1 MAGATNL
8 SLLYQVHGDRGA
20 AALHFKEAVMA
31 DIAAEIN
38 PVSPV
43 REYGRRKD
51 FNFTVVFSFIL
62 DMPGCSLAFGAH
74 GRNDNEREQ
83 AAQNKNQG
91 FYSFFHKYVFSP
103 MPYSL
108 RRLQVQVTALAI

>member
-8 SLLYQVHGDRGA
+8 SLLHQVHGDRGA
-20 AALHFKEAVMA
+20 AALHFKQAVMA
-31 DIAAEIN
+31 GIAAVMN

-43 REYGRRKD
+43 GEYGRRKD
-51 FNFTVVFSFIL
+51 FYFTVVLSFKL
-62 DMPGCSLAFGAH
+62 DIPGRSLAFGAH
-74 GRNDNEREQ
+74 GLNDNEREQ
-83 AAQNKNQG
+83 AAQNKDQG
-91 FYSFFHKYVFSP
+91 FYSFFHKYVYSP